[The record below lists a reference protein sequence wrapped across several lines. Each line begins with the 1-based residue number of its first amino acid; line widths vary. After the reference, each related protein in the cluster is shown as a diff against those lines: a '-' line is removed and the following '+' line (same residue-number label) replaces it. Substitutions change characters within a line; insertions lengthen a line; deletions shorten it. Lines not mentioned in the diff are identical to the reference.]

1 MHECIELIDDKEQFE
16 KFNKL
21 IDLLME
27 MYLLEMQ
34 SKMIK
39 EKKKILIKEMKI
51 IIIVNLIYYL
61 ILFMMIYLIML
72 K

>member
-1 MHECIELIDDKEQFE
+1 MGDDEEQFE

-21 IDLLME
+21 IEHFDGNIFNTDVV
-27 MYLLEMQ
+27 Q
-34 SKMIK
+34 NDKV
-39 EKKKILIKEMKI
+39 KEMII

-61 ILFMMIYLIML
+61 ILFIMIYLIML